1 MTHTASL
8 SGPIFKFSRETN
20 AVRVENIPQ
29 NVNRLEVLALFSTL
43 IGDIRASQ
51 ESDDALEITFF
62 TADSA
67 RKALCM
73 TGYNVAGSALL
84 VSPIIR
90 AASPAPSQGK
100 RSDAR
105 RNLYVL
111 GVPFGMTNQ
120 ALAALF
126 APHGTVSHCVIL
138 ATLDGAS
145 RRRGFVVM
153 STHEEAR
160 QAMAALGRSSKGGGG
175 MDISWAVVQRS
186 KGFLDGGDRAGVVQ
200 PPSSSLSPAPPP
212 VLSPPVPS
220 DTQALPSL
228 SVEPTSTLLLANLP
242 SLLFGSEDDLRGLV
256 YPFGNVKALKLVR
269 LPPPSAS
276 ASASA
281 SAAPASILSSFP
293 VSTSTPAPTKPITAA
308 IVHYASLVAAQDA
321 RRALDGESYAGCTVR
336 VAYLVEPESEPMSAA
351 VSILPDLPA
360 FPAQLDFPPPS
371 RSIPFTTAPR
381 CALPG
386 HKTVFDGRNVGNQ
399 FFGAVGYVQTGRQW
413 QAPGL
418 VQPQL
423 YVAPPFPQFETYPVY
438 GVNELPGRWIPDSM
452 YVRAPSARDM
462 GYYV

>member
-1 MTHTASL
+1 MTHAASL

-29 NVNRLEVLALFSTL
+29 NVNRMEVLALFSTL

-62 TADSA
+62 TADSS

-73 TGYNVAGSALL
+73 TGYNVAGSSLL

-90 AASPAPSQGK
+90 AASPAPSQQGK

-120 ALAALF
+120 ALAGLF

-186 KGFLDGGDRAGVVQ
+186 KGFLDGGDRAGVVH
-200 PPSSSLSPAPPP
+200 PPSSSLSPVPPP
-212 VLSPPVPS
+212 VVNAPVPA

-228 SVEPTSTLLLANLP
+228 SVAPTSTLLLANLP

-256 YPFGNVKALKLVR
+256 CPFGSVKTLKLVR
-269 LPPPSAS
+269 LPTPSAS
-276 ASASA
+276 SA
-281 SAAPASILSSFP
+281 P
-293 VSTSTPAPTKPITAA
+293 VTSTPAPTTAA
-308 IVHYASLVAAQDA
+308 IVQYTSLVAAQDA
-321 RRALDGESYAGCTVR
+321 RRALDGESYAGCRVR
-336 VAYLVEPESEPMSAA
+336 VAYLIEPESEPTSAA
-351 VSILPDLPA
+351 VSLLPDFPA
-360 FPAQLDFPPPS
+360 FPAQHNFPPPL
-371 RSIPFTTAPR
+371 RSAPFATAPR
-381 CALPG
+381 CALPV

-399 FFGAVGYVQTGRQW
+399 VFSGLGYMQTGRQW
-413 QAPGL
+413 QAHGL
-418 VQPQL
+418 VPQL
-423 YVAPPFPQFETYPVY
+423 FVAPPLPQFESYPVY
-438 GVNELPGRWIPDSM
+438 GVNELPARWIPDSM
-452 YVRAPSARDM
+452 YVRAPSTRDM